1 MIDGE
6 QQQRARRDAGWRT
19 MMMWTLVAL
28 VATLVMTAIAVY
40 LVIYFFD
47 RP

>member
-1 MIDGE
+1 MSDGE
-6 QQQRARRDAGWRT
+6 QQSGPRPDAGWRR
-19 MMMWTLVAL
+19 MMTWTLVAL
-28 VATLVMTAIAVY
+28 IATLVMTAIAVY

>member
-1 MIDGE
+1 MTDGE
-6 QQQRARRDAGWRT
+6 QQPSPRIDAGWRR
-19 MMMWTLVAL
+19 MMTWTLVAL
-28 VATLVMTAIAVY
+28 LATLVMTALAVY

>member
-1 MIDGE
+1 MTGSE
-6 QQQRARRDAGWRT
+6 QQPSPRTDADWRR
-19 MMMWTLVAL
+19 MMTWTLVAL
-28 VATLVMTAIAVY
+28 IATLVMTALAVY

>member
-1 MIDGE
+1 MTDGE
-6 QQQRARRDAGWRT
+6 QQPNPRIDAGWRR
-19 MMMWTLVAL
+19 MMTWTLVAL
-28 VATLVMTAIAVY
+28 IATLVMTALAVY

>member
-1 MIDGE
+1 MTDGE
-6 QQQRARRDAGWRT
+6 RQSGPRTDAGWRR

-28 VATLVMTAIAVY
+28 IATLVMTAIAVY

>member
-1 MIDGE
+1 MTDGE
-6 QQQRARRDAGWRT
+6 HQSGPLTDAGWRR
-19 MMMWTLVAL
+19 MMTWTFVAL
-28 VATLVMTAIAVY
+28 IATLVMTAIAVY

>member
-1 MIDGE
+1 MTDGAH
-6 QQQRARRDAGWRT
+6 QPGPRTDAGWRR
-19 MMMWTLVAL
+19 MMIWTLVAFI
-28 VATLVMTAIAVY
+28 ATLVMTAIAVY